1 MRARGARRERTPHLP
16 QRVPLLQRG
25 SATRRNIRRGDVRDL
40 LTHRDGA
47 ERKRIFSEERRGRRI
62 SYMAGRRGLYTS
74 ALLRDP
80 SPARPHPAKY
90 KSASRSS
97 RARSMQISAESARRP
112 APRAHAGNRRTTITA
127 ARRVCRAALC
137 ISGRAYY
144 PVWARCTQRVRL
156 LSLWSAHPWSGPL
169 LHRLA
174 PSGRRLRAG
183 IAIGSVVPSV
193 SSSASGGP
201 CR

>member
-1 MRARGARRERTPHLP
+1 MKARGARRERTPHLP

-97 RARSMQISAESARRP
+97 RARSMQISAESPPGALHHGP
-112 APRAHAGNRRTTITA
+112 VPEIDAPPSRQRAGCA
-127 ARRVCRAALC
+127 ARRYVYLAGPIILC
-137 ISGRAYY
+137 G
-144 PVWARCTQRVRL
+144 
-156 LSLWSAHPWSGPL
+156 H
-169 LHRLA
+169 
-174 PSGRRLRAG
+174 
-183 IAIGSVVPSV
+183 VVH
-193 SSSASGGP
+193 SASVYCLCGAHIRGP
-201 CR
+201 VHYYIA